1 MKSKIYVKHAR
12 SPCRLQDRILVECL
26 NGLLQL
32 PGLAPVYIIVDG
44 LDGCQATPCISGI
57 PAPREKV
64 LSLIRQ
70 LVESFPN
77 LHVCVTSRPEIDIKN
92 ILDPLLSH
100 SVSLHDESGHKG
112 DIENYIKLVVN
123 THPKNRGWKAE
134 DKQLV
139 IGVLTEKANGM

>member
-1 MKSKIYVKHAR
+1 MQRAGLLSLAFFYCDFRQYEKQDLRELVSSLLIQLCHQSDTYYDMLCKFYVKHAR

-70 LVESFPN
+70 LECIRKN
-77 LHVCVTSRPEIDIKN
+77 LP
-92 ILDPLLSH
+92 
-100 SVSLHDESGHKG
+100 
-112 DIENYIKLVVN
+112 
-123 THPKNRGWKAE
+123 
-134 DKQLV
+134 
-139 IGVLTEKANGM
+139 